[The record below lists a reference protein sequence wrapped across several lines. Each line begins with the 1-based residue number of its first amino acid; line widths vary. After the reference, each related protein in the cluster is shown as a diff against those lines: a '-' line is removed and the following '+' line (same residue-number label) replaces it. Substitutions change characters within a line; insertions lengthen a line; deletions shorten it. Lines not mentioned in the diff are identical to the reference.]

1 MMTDIGLPVMK
12 KPVNMMEA
20 GPNGNNLQ
28 AQASQRHPVDDM
40 QRRQSKPDCVWN
52 VESAAE

>member
-1 MMTDIGLPVMK
+1 MK

-28 AQASQRHPVDDM
+28 ARALQQHPVESM
-40 QRRQSKPDCVWN
+40 QQRLGK
-52 VESAAE
+52 